1 MHLGNVLLHV
11 LKRMVLFSIDPQV
24 AFWLSIAFGIL
35 AALALITMLWV
46 YLVGWGRLAF
56 RKTPAFPDA
65 TEPISV
71 VICARNE
78 AQNLFRNLP
87 LVFQQDYPTFQV
99 VVVNDCSV
107 DESEDILEE
116 FQKKHPNLHVVNLKE
131 DEIRDH
137 DKKLAITIG
146 IKGARYER
154 MIFTDADCI
163 PAGPQWLRQM
173 ASAFQPGIEVV
184 VGYSPYRK
192 TSGFINRLIRYDAFV
207 GAVQYLSAAIGGKP
221 YMAVGRNMGYT
232 KTLFFKNRGFATHY
246 HIQSGDDDLF
256 VNKVARADN
265 TAVVLLPE
273 AFTYTEPKKTF
284 KAWRTQK
291 RRHLSTA
298 RYYKSSD
305 KLRLGIH
312 VAAQYAF
319 WLGAVPF
326 ACFSV
331 FPFQPWIAL
340 GSVLLKWVVQMVV
353 LSQAGKRLQSRDLWI
368 FSPIFELLLMGLFPF
383 WHLANRF
390 VKRHAWK

>member
-1 MHLGNVLLHV
+1 MYFCTFQKNKVI
-11 LKRMVLFSIDPQV
+11 FSIDPLL
-24 AFWLSIAFGIL
+24 AFWLSVGFGSL
-35 AALALITMLWV
+35 AALSLCVLLGV

-56 RKTPAFPDA
+56 RKLPEYEVSY
-65 TEPISV
+65 EPVSV

-116 FQKKHPNLHVVNLKE
+116 FQKKHSNLHVVNLKE

-163 PAGPQWLRQM
+163 PAGNQWLRHM
-173 ASAFQPGIEVV
+173 ASAFRPGIEVV

-192 TSGFINRLIRYDAFV
+192 TSGFINRLIRYDAFM
-207 GAVQYLSAAIGGKP
+207 GAVQYLSAALGGKP

-232 KTLFFKNRGFATHY
+232 KTLFFANRGFATHY

-265 TAVVLLPE
+265 TAVVVHPD
-273 AFTYTEPKKTF
+273 AVTYTEPKKTF
-284 KAWRTQK
+284 KAWRIQK

-298 RYYKSSD
+298 RHYKTSD
-305 KLRLGIH
+305 KARLGVH
-312 VAAQYAF
+312 VAAQYGF
-319 WLGAVPF
+319 LLGLVPF
-326 ACFSV
+326 AF
-331 FPFQPWIAL
+331 FQVVSYQVWIAL
-340 GSVLLKWVVQMVV
+340 SALVLKWMVQMAV
-353 LSQAGKRLQSRDLWI
+353 LAKAGQRLQARDLWL

-390 VKRHAWK
+390 VKRHRWK